1 MIGLK
6 KKKDKVAA
14 PQATEAMY
22 NTILRPLITEKA
34 TMATQHNQVGFWV
47 LPSATK
53 PEIKAAVEA
62 LFKVEVTK
70 VNTISLPGKKKVF
83 KGRRGERSD
92 RKKALVTLK
101 AGQTID
107 ISTGL
112 PK

>member
-1 MIGLK
+1 MIGAK
-6 KKKDKVAA
+6 KKQKAA
-14 PQATEAMY
+14 TPQATEQMY
-22 NTILRPLITEKA
+22 NTILRPVITEKA
-34 TMATQHNQVGFWV
+34 TMASQHGQIAFWV

-53 PEIKAAVEA
+53 PEIKSAVEA

-70 VNTISLPGKKKVF
+70 VNTTSLPGKIKRF
-83 KGRRGERSD
+83 KGREGVRSD

-101 AGQTID
+101 SGQTID

>member
-1 MIGLK
+1 MKLF
-6 KKKDKVAA
+6 KKKDAA
-14 PQATEAMY
+14 VTTVATEKMY
-22 NTILRPLITEKA
+22 NTILRPVITEKA
-34 TMATQHNQVGFWV
+34 TMVSQYGQIAFWV
-47 LPSATK
+47 LPTATK
-53 PEIKAAVEA
+53 PEIKAAVET

-101 AGQTID
+101 SGQTID
-107 ISTGL
+107 ITTGL